1 MKVVSSKAKYRE
13 NNSMSE
19 TCKYLCIGVLVNFPL
34 STLDE
39 ERCPGHVTRVYAEV
53 DTSTKVRSSCH
64 VYGVVDL
71 VSRPELRNID
81 QATRHVI
88 MQYSMMYRGQAL
100 PRVWCLKWYR
110 GHVTRVVVCVG

>member
-1 MKVVSSKAKYRE
+1 
-13 NNSMSE
+13 MSE

-53 DTSTKVRSSCH
+53 YMSIKVRSSCH

-71 VSRPELRNID
+71 VSRPELTSID
-81 QATRHVI
+81 QAT
-88 MQYSMMYRGQAL
+88 
-100 PRVWCLKWYR
+100 
-110 GHVTRVVVCVG
+110 